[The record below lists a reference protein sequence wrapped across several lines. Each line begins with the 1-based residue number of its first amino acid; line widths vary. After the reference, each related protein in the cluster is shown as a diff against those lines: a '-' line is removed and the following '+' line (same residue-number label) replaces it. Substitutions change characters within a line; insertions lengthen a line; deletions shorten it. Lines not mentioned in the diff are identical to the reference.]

1 MLWGKDVHE
10 GREFV
15 VGMEA
20 QGETELPVCEAGLRQ
35 WQSAMR
41 TVSKTIWSR
50 V

>member
-1 MLWGKDVHE
+1 MFTKDESLLWAWKS
-10 GREFV
+10 
-15 VGMEA
+15 
-20 QGETELPVCEAGLRQ
+20 QGETELLVCEAGLRQ